1 MVFKY
6 FVIAIASAGGI
17 AICVRSFGIYFFV
30 GWAIVIALP
39 LYALSVAEKPLGL
52 FAQQPRQEQIFIYV
66 WIFIALVELFLI
78 WVPAVSYV
86 IRQSL
91 KASKGTTPAHE
102 SAGTHDEDK

>member
-1 MVFKY
+1 MLFKY
-6 FVIAIASAGGI
+6 FVIAIAVASGI
-17 AICVRSFGIYFFV
+17 VICVRSFGMYFLV

-39 LYALSVAEKPLGL
+39 LSALLVADKPLGL

-86 IRQSL
+86 IRQSR
-91 KASKGTTPAHE
+91 KASNGTNPTHE
-102 SAGTHDEDK
+102 SVGTDHE